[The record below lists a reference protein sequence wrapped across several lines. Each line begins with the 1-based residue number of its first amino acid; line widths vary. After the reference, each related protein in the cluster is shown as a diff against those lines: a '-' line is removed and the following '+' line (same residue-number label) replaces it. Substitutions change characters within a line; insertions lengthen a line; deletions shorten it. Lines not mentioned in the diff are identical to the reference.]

1 MNNKK
6 ISQIGER
13 KLIRIFLDKRDKLLK
28 KQDSIIYE
36 SYYDD
41 AALEVNKSKYT
52 VLSTDMLIQ
61 HTHFPQNMSYYQ
73 MGQKI
78 VTVNVS
84 DIIANNAIA
93 TSILISMALPPD
105 LTLDEFNELTDGIL
119 DKCVEYDVK
128 LIGGDINENNEI
140 ILSATTVGRADKDIK
155 LQTKIN
161 DGDLIA
167 ITGQLGGPAAG
178 LDLIYNDI
186 DIPTDDKNNII
197 NSILEPS
204 LPIDTFK
211 LLHEYSSMI
220 TSMTDIT
227 DGLAI
232 ELDNL
237 REKNYNIGFEIHYN
251 SIPYDNYLNLI
262 AKENN
267 KTIEDYILHFG
278 EEFELLLTINPTIYD
293 KYKEIFRDKLFVIG
307 KCNNSQ
313 KITLIK
319 DNKKIPI
326 KIKGYEHLKE

>member
-28 KQDSIIYE
+28 KPDSIIFK

-41 AALEVNKSKYT
+41 AALEVNQSRYT

-61 HTHFPQNMSYYQ
+61 HTHFPRNMTYYQ

-105 LTLDEFNELTDGIL
+105 MTLAEFNELTDGIL

-128 LIGGDINENNEI
+128 LIGGDVNENDEI
-140 ILSATTVGRADKDIK
+140 ILSATTVGMDDKDIK
-155 LQTKIN
+155 FQSGIN
-161 DGDLIA
+161 NGDLIA
-167 ITGQLGGPAAG
+167 ITGPLGSPAAG
-178 LDLIYNDI
+178 LDLIYNDV
-186 DIPTDDKNNII
+186 DIPAEDKNDLIT
-197 NSILEPS
+197 SILEPS
-204 LPIDTFK
+204 LPMDTFR

-251 SIPYDNYLNLI
+251 SIPYNNYLSLI

-278 EEFELLLTINPTIYD
+278 EEFELLLTINPKTYN
-293 KYKEIFRDKLFVIG
+293 KYKEIFSDKLFVIG
-307 KCNNSQ
+307 KCNNSK
-313 KITLIK
+313 KITLVK
-319 DNKKIPI
+319 DSKKIPI
-326 KIKGYEHLKE
+326 EIKGYEHLKE